1 MQVTSQ
7 EINDTLVI
15 SLVGELDE
23 HCANYVRDVMDN
35 LMSESNARQV
45 IVDLGQLD
53 FMDSTGIGV
62 MIGRYKKMKSRGIPI
77 FVTNP
82 SKQIDKIFM
91 MTALY
96 DVMPKID

>member
-7 EINDTLVI
+7 EINNTLVI

-23 HCANYVRDVMDN
+23 HSANYVRDTMDN
-35 LMSESNARQV
+35 IMSESNASQV
-45 IVDLGQLD
+45 IVDLAGLE

-82 SKQIDKIFM
+82 SKQIDRIFM

-96 DVMPKID
+96 DVMPKIN

>member
-1 MQVTSQ
+1 MQVSSQ
-7 EINDTLVI
+7 KINDTLVI

-23 HCANYVRDVMDN
+23 HSANYVRDTMDKI
-35 LMSESNARQV
+35 MGESGNKQ
-45 IVDLGQLD
+45 IIIDLGGLE

-62 MIGRYKKMKSRGIPI
+62 LIGRYKKMKSRGIPI
-77 FVTNP
+77 FVSNP
-82 SKQIDKIFM
+82 NRQIDKIFL

>member
-15 SLVGELDE
+15 SLAGELDE
-23 HCANYVRDVMDN
+23 HSANYVRDLMDN
-35 LMSESNARQV
+35 LMSKSNARQV

>member
-1 MQVTSQ
+1 MQVTAKL
-7 EINDTLVI
+7 INETLFV
-15 SLVGELDE
+15 SLAGELDE
-23 HCANYVRDVMDN
+23 HSAGYTRDTMDN
-35 LMSESNARQV
+35 LMSDSGFSKIV
-45 IVDLGQLD
+45 VDLGGLE

-62 MIGRYKKMKSRGIPI
+62 LIGRYKKMKARGIPI
-77 FVTNP
+77 FVANP

>member
-7 EINDTLVI
+7 EINNTLVI

-23 HCANYVRDVMDN
+23 HSANYVRDMMDN
-35 LMSESNARQV
+35 VMSESNAGQV
-45 IVDLGQLD
+45 IVDLAGLE

-62 MIGRYKKMKSRGIPI
+62 MIGRYKKMKARGIPI

-82 SKQIDKIFM
+82 SKQIDRIFM

>member
-7 EINDTLVI
+7 KINDTLVI

-23 HCANYVRDVMDN
+23 HSANYVREMMDKV
-35 LMSESNARQV
+35 MSENEQSQV
-45 IVDLGQLD
+45 IVDLAGLE

-62 MIGRYKKMKSRGIPI
+62 MIGRYKKMKERGIPI
-77 FVTNP
+77 FVANP

>member
-15 SLVGELDE
+15 SLAGELDE
-23 HCANYVRDVMDN
+23 HSANYVRDLMDN

>member
-7 EINDTLVI
+7 EINNTLVV

-23 HCANYVRDVMDN
+23 HSANYVRDTMDN
-35 LMSESNARQV
+35 IMSESNASQV
-45 IVDLGQLD
+45 IVDLAGLE

-82 SKQIDKIFM
+82 SKQIDRIFM

-96 DVMPKID
+96 DVMPKIN

>member
-7 EINDTLVI
+7 KINETLII
-15 SLVGELDE
+15 SLAGELDE
-23 HCANYVRDVMDN
+23 HSANYVRDMMDN
-35 LMSESNARQV
+35 VMSENEPSQV
-45 IVDLGQLD
+45 IVDLAGLE

-62 MIGRYKKMKSRGIPI
+62 MIGRYKKMKERGIPI
-77 FVTNP
+77 FVANP
-82 SKQIDKIFM
+82 NKQIDKIFM

>member
-15 SLVGELDE
+15 SLAGEFDE
-23 HCANYVRDVMDN
+23 HSANYVRDLMDN